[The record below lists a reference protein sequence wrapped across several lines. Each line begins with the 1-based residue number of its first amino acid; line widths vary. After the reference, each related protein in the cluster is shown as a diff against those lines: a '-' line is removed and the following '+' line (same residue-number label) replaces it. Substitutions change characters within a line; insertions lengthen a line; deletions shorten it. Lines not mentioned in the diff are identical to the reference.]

1 MVGYQRHWSYMA
13 PLLHYLP
20 VFQKSESISSGLQ
33 SIPQTTTGRGHAAL
47 PGGATKLTFCRGK
60 VGSRF
65 ESRVG
70 GTGLRFES
78 RGEAG
83 GPKI

>member
-60 VGSRF
+60 VGWDQD
-65 ESRVG
+65 
-70 GTGLRFES
+70 LK
-78 RGEAG
+78 AG
-83 GPKI
+83 SAGWG